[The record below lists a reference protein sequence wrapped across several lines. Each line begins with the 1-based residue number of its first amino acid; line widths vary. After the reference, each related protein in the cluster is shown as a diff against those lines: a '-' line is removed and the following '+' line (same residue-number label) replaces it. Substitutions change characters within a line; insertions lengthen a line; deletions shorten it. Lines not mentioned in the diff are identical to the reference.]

1 MSKVTKK
8 DAAPAK
14 APSKAAP
21 AAAAAKPVVVAVK
34 PTVAP
39 AAALAVRPAAVVKAP
54 AKAPSKG
61 PVLPP
66 APTSKFNTDAVLSEL
81 KALGMATT
89 AKAYANMG
97 AAGTVYG
104 VSAADL
110 AKVAKGIGTD
120 HVLADALWTTG
131 VLDAQLLAC
140 IVADPKAAD
149 FKQLDRW
156 AKSATSAPACDAMA
170 GVAGRSPMFAACF
183 TAWTTHRGAN
193 AEFVHRCG
201 WSTLAAGL
209 KNGSMIGA
217 ATLKQALATMEKT
230 MKNAANRAR
239 EGMNIALIAIG
250 TYRDEFADPA
260 MALARKLG
268 TVKVEHGE
276 SDGKDLDA
284 ATEIAKARSGLGKKA
299 AK

>member
-21 AAAAAKPVVVAVK
+21 VAAAAKPVASLAMK
-34 PTVAP
+34 PAS
-39 AAALAVRPAAVVKAP
+39 APAAVVKTPMKALAKGAP
-54 AKAPSKG
+54 VPA
-61 PVLPP
+61 
-66 APTSKFNTDAVLSEL
+66 APTSRFNTDAVLSEL

-97 AAGTVYG
+97 AVGTVYG

-209 KNGSMIGA
+209 KGGSMIGA
-217 ATLKQALATMEKT
+217 ATLKAALAKMEKD

-260 MALARKLG
+260 MVLARKLG

-284 ATEIAKARSGLGKKA
+284 SAEIAKARAGLGKKA